1 MPSRPTRHPKA
12 LTATLLAALL
22 LAGPGRST
30 RADEPGAV
38 PEDPHRV
45 EGRRLTQRTFGL
57 LSSNLLQAIRV
68 GGTTNALEFCSVH
81 ALPLTSTAATNSA
94 ATVRRLTHRPR
105 NPANRAADEDLAVI
119 EVFRRDLAPGRIPD
133 PQVRTNRDGSVTFRA
148 AIILNNP
155 LCLTCHGAPGTEV
168 QPATLEALRRLY
180 PDDQA
185 TGFRLGELR
194 GIWRVDFPAPDR

>member
-1 MPSRPTRHPKA
+1 MPSQSLHPVSS
-12 LTATLLAALL
+12 LLAALL
-22 LAGPGRST
+22 LAAQSAPT
-30 RADEPGAV
+30 RAEAPAAA
-38 PEDPHRV
+38 PEDPHLA

-81 ALPLTSTAATNSA
+81 ALPLTSAASTNTT

-105 NPANRAADEDLAVI
+105 NPGNRAGADDLAAI
-119 EVFRRDLAPGRIPD
+119 EAFRRDLQPGKAPA
-133 PQVRTNRDGSVTFRA
+133 PQVSTNRDGSVTFRA
-148 AIILNNP
+148 PIVLNNP
-155 LCLTCHGAPGTEV
+155 LCLNCHGAPGTEV

-180 PDDQA
+180 PHDQA

-194 GIWRVDFPAPDR
+194 GIWRVDFPASGR